1 MANTSKINGFKP
13 VKHITGAPYNGQAN
27 LYEVPAGEAVPVFV
41 GDLVKLSDS
50 AATAGVPAVEAV
62 VGASAQIA
70 AGPILGAVVG
80 ILNAKMDPLDGNMT
94 ASSIALDTPQYRP
107 TLTKQ
112 YILVADAPDLIFE
125 AEADAAVATASVGL
139 NVGVGASAHTT
150 PLLTGASPMYV
161 YSTTAPDLT
170 STRPLQ
176 IVGLVKRADND
187 INAPTGAAFSR
198 VLVRINVHA
207 FGSVGV
213 AGV

>member
-1 MANTSKINGFKP
+1 MPNVTKINGFKP

-27 LYEVPAGEAVPVFV
+27 LYEVPVGEAVPVFV
-41 GDLVKLSDS
+41 GDLVKLSNEN
-50 AATAGVPAVEAV
+50 ATAGVPAVEAV
-62 VGASAQIA
+62 VGASAQIT

-94 ASSIALDTPQYRP
+94 AGSIALDTPQYRP
-107 TLTKQ
+107 ASTKQ
-112 YILVADAPDLIFE
+112 YVLVADAPDLIFE
-125 AEADAAVATASVGL
+125 AEADAAVPFASVGL

-150 PLLTGASPMYV
+150 PLLTGNSPMYV
-161 YSTTAPDLT
+161 YSTTAPATT
-170 STRPLQ
+170 STLPLQ

-187 INAPTGAAFSR
+187 PNSAFNR
-198 VLVRINVHA
+198 VHVRINVHT

>member
-1 MANTSKINGFKP
+1 MANTSRINGFKP
-13 VKHITGAPYNGQAN
+13 VKHLNGAPYNGQAN
-27 LYEVPAGEAVPVFV
+27 LYEVPAGEAVPVFI

-50 AATAGVPAVEAV
+50 AATSLYPAVEAV

-80 ILNAKMDPLDGNMT
+80 IVNVKTDPTSGILSTG
-94 ASSIALDTPQYRP
+94 SISLDTPVYRP
-107 TLTKQ
+107 ASTKQ
-112 YILVADAPDLIFE
+112 FVLVADNTDLVFE
-125 AEADAAVATASVGL
+125 AEADASVAAASIGL
-139 NVGVGASAHTT
+139 NVGVGASAHTN

-161 YSTTAPDLT
+161 YSTTAPDTT

-176 IVGLVKRADND
+176 ILGIVNRPDNE
-187 INAPTGAAFSR
+187 IGANSK
-198 VLVRINVHA
+198 VLVRINVQS

>member
-1 MANTSKINGFKP
+1 MANTSRINGFKP
-13 VKHITGAPYNGQAN
+13 VKHLNGSSYNGQAN

-50 AATAGVPAVEAV
+50 AATSNYPAVEAV

-80 ILNAKMDPLDGNMT
+80 IVNVKTDPTSGILSTG
-94 ASSIALDTPQYRP
+94 SISLDTPVYRP
-107 TLTKQ
+107 ASTKQ
-112 YILVADAPDLIFE
+112 FVLVCDNTDVVYE
-125 AEADAAVATASVGL
+125 AEADASVAATSIGL
-139 NVGVGASAHTT
+139 NVGVGASAHTN

-161 YSTTAPDLT
+161 YSTTAPDTT

-176 IVGLVKRADND
+176 ILGIVNRPDNE
-187 INAPTGAAFSR
+187 IGANSK
-198 VLVRINVHA
+198 VLVRINVQS
-207 FGSVGV
+207 FGNVGV

>member
-1 MANTSKINGFKP
+1 MANTSKINGFRP
-13 VKHITGAPYNGQAN
+13 VKHLNGSPYNGQAN

-50 AATAGVPAVEAV
+50 AATSNYPACEAV

-80 ILNAKMDPLDGNMT
+80 IVNTKFDPTGTTM
-94 ASSIALDTPQYRP
+94 SSGSIALDTPVYRP
-107 TLTKQ
+107 ASTKQ
-112 YILVADAPDLIFE
+112 FVLVADSDDLIFE
-125 AEADAAVATASVGL
+125 AEADASVALASIGL

-161 YSTTAPDLT
+161 YSTTAPDTT

-176 IVGLVKRADND
+176 IVGLVNRPDNEV
-187 INAPTGAAFSR
+187 GANSK
-198 VLVRINVHA
+198 VLVRINVHSY
-207 FGSVGV
+207 GNVGV

>member
-1 MANTSKINGFKP
+1 MANTSRISGFRP
-13 VKHITGAPYNGQAN
+13 VKHITGAPYNGQVN
-27 LYEVPAGEAVPVFV
+27 IYEVPAGESVPVFV

-62 VGASAQIA
+62 VAASSQIT

-80 ILNAKMDPLDGNMT
+80 VLNTKMDPLDGTMT
-94 ASSIALDTPQYRP
+94 AGSISLDTPQYRAAS
-107 TLTKQ
+107 TKQ
-112 YILVADAPDLIFE
+112 YVLVADAPDLVFE
-125 AEADAAVATASVGL
+125 AEADAAVAAASVGL
-139 NVGVGASAHTT
+139 NVGIGASAHTT

-161 YSTTAPDLT
+161 YSTTAPATT
-170 STRPLQ
+170 STLPLQ
-176 IVGLVKRADND
+176 IVGVVKRVDNE
-187 INAPTGAAFSR
+187 INSAYNK

>member
-1 MANTSKINGFKP
+1 MANTSKISGFRP

-50 AATAGVPAVEAV
+50 AATAGVPAVEVV
-62 VGASAQIA
+62 VGASAQIT

-94 ASSIALDTPQYRP
+94 AGSISLDTPQYRP
-107 TLTKQ
+107 ASTKQ

-125 AEADAAVATASVGL
+125 AEADAAVPAASVGL
-139 NVGVGASAHTT
+139 NVGIGASAHTT

-161 YSTTAPDLT
+161 YSTTAPATT
-170 STRPLQ
+170 STLPLQ
-176 IVGLVKRADND
+176 IVGVVKRVDNE
-187 INAPTGAAFSR
+187 INSAFNK
-198 VLVRINVHA
+198 VHVRINVHA

>member
-1 MANTSKINGFKP
+1 MANTSRISGFRP
-13 VKHITGAPYNGQAN
+13 VKHITGAPYNGQVN
-27 LYEVPAGEAVPVFV
+27 IYEVPAGESVPVFV

-62 VGASAQIA
+62 VAASSQIT

-80 ILNAKMDPLDGNMT
+80 VLNTKMDPLDGTMT
-94 ASSIALDTPQYRP
+94 AGSISLDTPQYRAAS
-107 TLTKQ
+107 TKQ
-112 YILVADAPDLIFE
+112 YVLVADAPDLVFE
-125 AEADAAVATASVGL
+125 AEADAAVAAASVGL
-139 NVGVGASAHTT
+139 NVGIGASAHTT

-161 YSTTAPDLT
+161 YSTTAPTTT
-170 STRPLQ
+170 STLPLQ
-176 IVGLVKRADND
+176 IVGVVKRVDNE
-187 INAPTGAAFSR
+187 INSAYNK